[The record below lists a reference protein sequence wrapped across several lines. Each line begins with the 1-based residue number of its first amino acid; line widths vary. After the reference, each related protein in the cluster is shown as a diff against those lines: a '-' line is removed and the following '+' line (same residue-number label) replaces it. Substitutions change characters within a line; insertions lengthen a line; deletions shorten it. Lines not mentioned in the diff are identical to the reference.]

1 MIAFFFKSKAI
12 VGKNK
17 LIEVHLQRDAGK
29 KEGKKKP
36 VKPKILPPEVKRNI
50 QK

>member
-1 MIAFFFKSKAI
+1 M

-29 KEGKKKP
+29 KEGKKKNLLNLKFYP
-36 VKPKILPPEVKRNI
+36 